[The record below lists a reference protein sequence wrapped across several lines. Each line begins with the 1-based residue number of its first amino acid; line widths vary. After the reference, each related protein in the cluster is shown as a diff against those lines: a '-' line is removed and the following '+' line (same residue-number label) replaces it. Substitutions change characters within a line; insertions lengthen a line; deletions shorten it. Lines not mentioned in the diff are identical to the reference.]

1 MKLSKTKSILV
12 IVVKWWDRG
21 PSTSVARSVFRW
33 QWIWFQCQSKDNKLE
48 HVLSFF
54 RTCSEFHL
62 SGCRYKTS
70 HSPKGTNTDLF
81 HTLLALRSA
90 FFSFVAVVSLL
101 SGVKEENRESLLARA
116 VNTKEP
122 LCMRWCMLL
131 ASFTSSHGLIGT
143 NLCECCGI
151 TSNKVILR
159 FLSTCRLPG
168 RCRGFDFHIFW

>member
-1 MKLSKTKSILV
+1 MEPSPSDLSLAGITKFKYETLKNEKYSGHSSKMMRSRAINFCRSFRV
-12 IVVKWWDRG
+12 
-21 PSTSVARSVFRW
+21 SVAVNL
-33 QWIWFQCQSKDNKLE
+33 IPVCQSKDNKLE

-62 SGCRYKTS
+62 SGCHYKTF

-122 LCMRWCMLL
+122 LCMR
-131 ASFTSSHGLIGT
+131 
-143 NLCECCGI
+143 
-151 TSNKVILR
+151 
-159 FLSTCRLPG
+159 
-168 RCRGFDFHIFW
+168 

>member
-1 MKLSKTKSILV
+1 MEPSPSDLSLAGITKFKYETLKNEKYSGHSSKMMRSRAINFCRSFRV
-12 IVVKWWDRG
+12 
-21 PSTSVARSVFRW
+21 SVAVNL
-33 QWIWFQCQSKDNKLE
+33 IPVCQSKDNKLE

-62 SGCRYKTS
+62 SGCHYKTF

-122 LCMRWCMLL
+122 LCTR
-131 ASFTSSHGLIGT
+131 
-143 NLCECCGI
+143 
-151 TSNKVILR
+151 
-159 FLSTCRLPG
+159 
-168 RCRGFDFHIFW
+168 